1 MTCVYCFQYSCFL
14 KNRCDERSK
23 QWFRRES
30 DWRLEAER
38 HKEEAERLKRQVEVL
53 ETSVERQWEEI
64 KDRDNTMKRYDC
76 VLWVHHFIFGIFGN
90 ECICAW
96 KNNGKS
102 LWTSSTWKSLHYRQ
116 ICDLEAM
123 REELSK
129 TKSELSQTRRELVHS
144 TAQKEKISSQVML
157 FTEERVPDGAQLR
170 FTSIFLKVFHLVA
183 IH

>member
-1 MTCVYCFQYSCFL
+1 M
-14 KNRCDERSK
+14 
-23 QWFRRES
+23 
-30 DWRLEAER
+30 
-38 HKEEAERLKRQVEVL
+38 
-53 ETSVERQWEEI
+53 
-64 KDRDNTMKRYDC
+64 
-76 VLWVHHFIFGIFGN
+76 
-90 ECICAW
+90 
-96 KNNGKS
+96 
-102 LWTSSTWKSLHYRQ
+102 HYRQ